1 MSHFSKHD
9 LGQVLGQQKYR
20 LNCTPEL
27 SVEVRLQDEE
37 PGVDGERV
45 HDSHGGEHREEV
57 SNE

>member
-1 MSHFSKHD
+1 M
-9 LGQVLGQQKYR
+9 
-20 LNCTPEL
+20 NCTPEL